1 VRRGEVWTV
10 VGHGLGSKPRPGI
23 VIQND
28 VAENAGTFTVIP
40 VTTTVSEIGR
50 VRTRVSIADEDGAR
64 VSFAMV
70 DKITPIKVQ
79 NFGKKIGELSLFE
92 IRAVESALL
101 AHLGFGSRLPPK
113 RLDRR
118 NLS

>member
-1 VRRGEVWTV
+1 MKRGEVWTV

-28 VAENAGTFTVIP
+28 VAENAGTYTVIP

-50 VRTRVSIADEDGAR
+50 VRTRVSITDADGPR

-70 DKITPIKVQ
+70 DKITPIKVH
-79 NFGKKIGELSLFE
+79 NFGKRLGELSLFE
-92 IRAVESALL
+92 MRAVEAALL

-113 RLDRR
+113 KQVKD
-118 NLS
+118 NS